1 MTAARPDFGLARRLA
16 AEGLGTALLLS
27 IVVGSGIMGERLSGG
42 NEAIALMLNTVST
55 GAGLAVLITVLGP
68 ISGAHFNP
76 LVSLLAACDRGLAI
90 GEALARIAVQVVG
103 AIAGVLLAH
112 AMFELPLFQVSDK
125 VRSGGGQVL
134 SEGVATFGLILVI
147 RLASRLAPGAT
158 AALVAL
164 YITAAYGF
172 TASTAFANPAVTL
185 ARSLTDTFAGIGPG
199 SVPGFLLGQAGGAW
213 AAWVVSSGLLG
224 PPGAPPRS

>member
-1 MTAARPDFGLARRLA
+1 LTAVRSEFGLARRLA

-42 NEAIALMLNTVST
+42 NDAIALMLNTVST
-55 GAGLAVLITVLGP
+55 GAGLAVLITLLGP

-76 LVSLLAACDRGLAI
+76 LVSILAARDRDLAA
-90 GEALARIAVQVVG
+90 GEALARLGVQVVA
-103 AIAGVLLAH
+103 AIAGVVLAH
-112 AMFELPLFQVSDK
+112 AMFDLPLFQVSDK

-185 ARSLTDTFAGIGPG
+185 ARSLTDTFAGIAPG
-199 SVPGFLLGQAGGAW
+199 SVPGFLLGQAGGAL
-213 AAWVVSSGLLG
+213 AAWVVSAGLLG

>member
-1 MTAARPDFGLARRLA
+1 MTAIRSDFGLARRLA

-42 NEAIALMLNTVST
+42 NDAIALMLNTVST
-55 GAGLAVLITVLGP
+55 GAGLAVLITLLGP

-76 LVSLLAACDRGLAI
+76 LVSALAACDRDLGA
-90 GEALARIAVQVVG
+90 GEALVRGAVQVVAG
-103 AIAGVLLAH
+103 IAGVLLAH

-125 VRSGGGQVL
+125 VRSGGAQVL
-134 SEGVATFGLILVI
+134 SEGIATFGLILVI

-185 ARSLTDTFAGIGPG
+185 ARSLTDTFAGIAPQ
-199 SVPGFLLGQAGGAW
+199 SVPGFLLGQGLGAV
-213 AAWVVSSGLLG
+213 AARAVSSGLLG
-224 PPGAPPRS
+224 SRVAPPRS

>member
-1 MTAARPDFGLARRLA
+1 LTAVRSEFGLARRLA

-42 NEAIALMLNTVST
+42 NDAIALMLNTVST
-55 GAGLAVLITVLGP
+55 GAGLAVLITLLGP

-76 LVSLLAACDRGLAI
+76 LVSILAARDRDLAA
-90 GEALARIAVQVVG
+90 GEALARLGVQVVV
-103 AIAGVLLAH
+103 AIAGVVLAH
-112 AMFELPLFQVSDK
+112 AMFDLRLFQVSDK

-134 SEGVATFGLILVI
+134 SEGVATFGLIMVI

-185 ARSLTDTFAGIGPG
+185 ARSLTDTFAGIAPG
-199 SVPGFLLGQAGGAW
+199 SVPGFLLGQAGGAL
-213 AAWVVSSGLLG
+213 AAWVVSAGLLG

>member
-1 MTAARPDFGLARRLA
+1 MTAVRPEFGLARRLA
-16 AEGLGTALLLS
+16 AEGLGTTLLLS

-42 NEAIALMLNTVST
+42 NGAIALMLNTVST
-55 GAGLAVLITVLGP
+55 GAGLAVLITLLGP

-76 LVSLLAACDRGLAI
+76 LVSILAVRDRDLAA
-90 GEALARIAVQVVG
+90 GEALARLGVQVVA
-103 AIAGVLLAH
+103 AIAGVVLAH
-112 AMFELPLFQVSDK
+112 AMFDLPLFQVSDK

-134 SEGVATFGLILVI
+134 SEGVATFGLIMVI

-185 ARSLTDTFAGIGPG
+185 ARSLTDTFAGIAPG
-199 SVPGFLLGQAGGAW
+199 SVPGFLLGQAGGAL
-213 AAWVVSSGLLG
+213 AAWFVSAGLLG

>member
-1 MTAARPDFGLARRLA
+1 MTAVRPDFGLVRRLA
-16 AEGLGTALLLS
+16 AEGLGTTLLLS

-42 NEAIALMLNTVST
+42 NGAIALMLNTVST
-55 GAGLAVLITVLGP
+55 GAGLAVLITLLGP

-76 LVSLLAACDRGLAI
+76 LVSILAARDRDLAA
-90 GEALARIAVQVVG
+90 GEALARLGVQVVA
-103 AIAGVLLAH
+103 AIAGVVLAH
-112 AMFELPLFQVSDK
+112 AMFDLPLFQVSDK

-164 YITAAYGF
+164 SITAAYGF

-185 ARSLTDTFAGIGPG
+185 ARSLTDTFAGIAPG
-199 SVPGFLLGQAGGAW
+199 SVPGFLLGQAGGAL
-213 AAWVVSSGLLG
+213 AAWFVSAGLLA

>member
-1 MTAARPDFGLARRLA
+1 LTAVRPEFGLARRLA

-42 NEAIALMLNTVST
+42 NDAIALMLNTVST
-55 GAGLAVLITVLGP
+55 GAGLAVLITLLGP

-76 LVSLLAACDRGLAI
+76 LVSILAVRDRDLAAS
-90 GEALARIAVQVVG
+90 EALARLGVQVVA
-103 AIAGVLLAH
+103 AIAGVVLAH
-112 AMFELPLFQVSDK
+112 AMFDLPLFQVSDK

-185 ARSLTDTFAGIGPG
+185 ARSLTDTFAGIAPG
-199 SVPGFLLGQAGGAW
+199 SVPGFLFGQAGGAL
-213 AAWVVSSGLLG
+213 AAWFVSAGLLG

>member
-1 MTAARPDFGLARRLA
+1 LTAVRSEFGLARRLA

-42 NEAIALMLNTVST
+42 NDAIALMLNTVST
-55 GAGLAVLITVLGP
+55 GAGLAVLITLLGP

-76 LVSLLAACDRGLAI
+76 LVSILAARDRDLAA
-90 GEALARIAVQVVG
+90 GEALARLGVQVVA
-103 AIAGVLLAH
+103 AIAGVVLAH
-112 AMFELPLFQVSDK
+112 AMFDLPLFQVSDK

-134 SEGVATFGLILVI
+134 SEGVATFGLITVI

-185 ARSLTDTFAGIGPG
+185 ARSLTDTFAGIAPG
-199 SVPGFLLGQAGGAW
+199 SVPGFLLGQAGGAL
-213 AAWVVSSGLLG
+213 AAWVVSAGLLG

>member
-1 MTAARPDFGLARRLA
+1 MTAVRSEFGLARRLA

-42 NEAIALMLNTVST
+42 NDAIALMLNTVST
-55 GAGLAVLITVLGP
+55 GAGLAVLITLLGP

-76 LVSLLAACDRGLAI
+76 LVSILAARDRDLAA
-90 GEALARIAVQVVG
+90 GEALARLGVQVVA
-103 AIAGVLLAH
+103 AIAGVVLAH
-112 AMFELPLFQVSDK
+112 AMFDLPLFQVSDK

-134 SEGVATFGLILVI
+134 SEGVATFGLITVI

-185 ARSLTDTFAGIGPG
+185 ARSLTDTFAGIAPG
-199 SVPGFLLGQAGGAW
+199 SVPGFLLGQAGGAL
-213 AAWVVSSGLLG
+213 AAWVVSVGLLG